1 MENKT
6 IFAVSTADCD
16 LFKDNYR
23 NSFTNHFPHFQENSS
38 NYKMSLASIDPEK
51 SFRIIGCSDSFFIL
65 LNLNYNAEDTRH
77 QNIDSYK
84 DKTIHKYVSFKY
96 ENGAMLCIVLV
107 FKTR

>member
-38 NYKMSLASIDPEK
+38 NYKMSLASIDLEK
-51 SFRIIGCSDSFFIL
+51 SFRTICRMGSLFIL
-65 LNLNYNAEDTRH
+65 LNLNYNAEDIRH

-84 DKTIHKYVSFKY
+84 NKTIHKYVSFKY
-96 ENGAMLCIVLV
+96 GNAMLGIVLV
-107 FKTR
+107 LRP